1 MNESL
6 SNGMEQTEGSL
17 ENSGPLLER
26 GVLVAIWMATL
37 LLLCVVAA
45 FSYVQLQ
52 NIRQQQLATVESTL
66 SNLTRVNE
74 EHATRTF
81 HSAEQALQ
89 FMISE
94 YAEEGT
100 TLDLKSLVDRGVID
114 GGMFAQVG
122 IMNALGIFRFGNMPL
137 TPDMDW
143 SDREHFRV
151 HLISDTKE
159 LFISKPMVDQV
170 SGKPLI
176 QLTRRINQPDGSF
189 GGVAVVSIDAHYFS
203 RFYAGLE
210 LPAQSLATLVGL
222 DGVIRA
228 RQLDGKA
235 TSGESVLPE
244 GQMLRLVQRNSSGI
258 YTGFSPIDG
267 VERVYA
273 YRKISG
279 YPLVVIT
286 GFAWDRVWAT
296 FLLSRNALITQ
307 AAALCLLLL
316 GMAGS
321 LTFYTLRLKSELAKR
336 HRIATELRAS
346 DESLKM
352 ALLGGELGAWS
363 WNLNDEKFT
372 HNAQLSALIGYQSGE
387 LNYGKGSF
395 AALIHPDD
403 LGAFFAGLRL
413 HLKGESENFKSEF
426 RLRHK
431 QGDWI
436 WINLMSKVVSRD
448 RLGRA
453 VRLSGTAQDVT
464 SRVNTSRSLAE
475 SDERWDTA
483 ISGSNEGIWDWNL
496 ITRKMYVSMRMLEIL
511 GYPSSESGS
520 TIDGWDAYIHPD
532 DLVGASQK
540 LGAHFKAQAG
550 FYVIEMRLRTQDD
563 SYKWVMIRGRAVYDE
578 AGRAV
583 RVAGSAS
590 DSTEQRLVRE
600 WVQDQNAQLSAIF
613 SLSPDAFVS
622 FDQRFKVKYTNDA
635 FEQLT
640 GLAPVSIMGLS
651 EKEFT
656 EKVNQLCAPVNPFH
670 GFGNLRESQGSNDRT
685 RSGVIELSSPVRRV
699 LQAKLKT
706 SQSASVSQIL
716 YLRDITH
723 ETIVE
728 EMKTEFLSTAAHELR
743 TPMASVLGF
752 AEVLLTH
759 QLDEAQ
765 RREFTDII
773 LTQSQQMS
781 FILDELLDL
790 ARIEARREKDFVFE
804 TLNLQA
810 VVQEVLKG
818 FKLPTDR
825 ACPAVAIPG
834 MLFSGDRGKAGQAI
848 LNVLSNA
855 YKYSLPGG
863 QVAITAVETFS
874 ETKGALLGICIR
886 DHGIGMK
893 KEHLERIFERFYRAD
908 ASGRTQGTGLGM
920 SIVKEIME
928 IHGGSVMVDST
939 AGQGTS
945 VTLLFPAICVEVA

>member
-1 MNESL
+1 MNESITTHEAEIK
-6 SNGMEQTEGSL
+6 STA
-17 ENSGPLLER
+17 ENSGPLLDR
-26 GVLVAIWMATL
+26 RVLVAIWMATL

-45 FSYVQLQ
+45 FTYVQLQ
-52 NIRQQQLATVESTL
+52 NIRKQQLAAAENTL
-66 SNLTRVNE
+66 SNLTRVIE
-74 EHATRTF
+74 EHAVRTLR
-81 HSAEQALQ
+81 SADQALQ

-94 YAEEGT
+94 YAEEGSK
-100 TLDLKSLVDRGVID
+100 LDLKSLVEFGVID
-114 GGMFAQVG
+114 GNMFVQVG
-122 IMNALGIFRFGNMPL
+122 IMDAHGIIRFGNVPL
-137 TPDMDW
+137 NKNLDLSNRD
-143 SDREHFRV
+143 HFRA
-151 HLISDTKE
+151 HLLSE
-159 LFISKPMVDQV
+159 SRALFISRPVVVEGV

-176 QLTRRINQPDGSF
+176 QLSRRINQADGSF
-189 GGVAVVSIDAHYFS
+189 GGVAVVSIDAQYFS
-203 RFYAGLE
+203 GFYAELE
-210 LPAQSLATLVGL
+210 LPTQSLAALVGV

-228 RQLDGKA
+228 RQMSGKA
-235 TSGESVLPE
+235 SSGEVVFPE
-244 GQMLRLVQRNSSGI
+244 GQILRLVQRQPSGI
-258 YTGFSPIDG
+258 YTGRSPIDG
-267 VERVYA
+267 VERLYA
-273 YRKISG
+273 YRKING
-279 YPLVVIT
+279 YPLVAIM
-286 GFAWDRVWAT
+286 GLASEKVWAT
-296 FLLSRNALITQ
+296 FLLSRNALLTQ
-307 AAALCLLLL
+307 ATGLCLLLL
-316 GMAGS
+316 TMAGS
-321 LTFYTLRLKSELAKR
+321 LTFYTLRLKSELTKR
-336 HRIATELRAS
+336 HRIATDLRTS

-352 ALLGGELGAWS
+352 ALLGGELGAWN
-363 WNLNDEKFT
+363 WNLDDKTFT
-372 HNAQLSALIGYQSGE
+372 HNAQLSTLIGYPSGE
-387 LNYGKGSF
+387 LTYGRNSF
-395 AALIHPDD
+395 SELFHPDD
-403 LGAFFAGLRL
+403 LGGFLAGLRL
-413 HLKGESENFKSEF
+413 HLKGESENFKIEF

-436 WINLMSKVVSRD
+436 WISLMSKVVERD
-448 RLGRA
+448 RRGKA

-475 SDERWDTA
+475 SDERWGTA

-496 ITRKMYVSMRMLEIL
+496 ITRKMFVSMRMLEIL

-520 TIDGWDAYIHPD
+520 TIEGWDAYIHPD

-550 FYVIEMRLRTQDD
+550 FYIIEMRLRTLDD

-600 WVQDQNAQLSAIF
+600 WVEDQNAQLSAIF

-622 FDQRFKVKYTNDA
+622 FDQSFKVKYTNDA

-640 GLAPVSIMGLS
+640 SLTSEFIMGLS
-651 EKEFT
+651 ERQFT
-656 EKVNQLCAPVNPFH
+656 EKINQLCAPVNPFL
-670 GFGNLRESQGSNDRT
+670 GFSYLREFQGSNDRT

-759 QLDEAQ
+759 QLDDAQ

-818 FKLPTDR
+818 FRLPAER
-825 ACPAVAIPG
+825 SCPNVVIPS
-834 MLFSGDRGKAGQAI
+834 MLFCGDKGKAGQAI

-863 QVAITAVETFS
+863 QVVITAVRAFS
-874 ETKGALLGICIR
+874 ETRGALLGICIL

-893 KEHLERIFERFYRAD
+893 KEHLGRIFERFYRAD
-908 ASGRTQGTGLGM
+908 AS
-920 SIVKEIME
+920 
-928 IHGGSVMVDST
+928 
-939 AGQGTS
+939 
-945 VTLLFPAICVEVA
+945 